1 LLNIRFSVLL
11 FGFLL
16 FSGGCRAKVTGP
28 PFAPKEALTTF
39 RLPEGFR
46 IELVAAEPD
55 VADPV
60 AITFDPQGRIY
71 AVEMIDYPDDREA
84 GGRIRLLEDRDADGR
99 FETSFVF
106 ADGFHFPT
114 GVMSWKDGILVAAA
128 PDIFYLVDTDGD
140 HRADRR
146 QVLLTGFNPFNPQL
160 RVNGFLYGI
169 DNWIYG
175 AYPKYGPSR
184 RKPEQFGKPG
194 GPLHFPDH
202 PEVSP
207 VDIAQLGTDFRF
219 RPDQLKIEPAAGNS
233 QYGNTFN
240 ERQHRFGLWN
250 NNHIRHM
257 VVENKYLE
265 RNPYHSV
272 SSAMQFPSDH
282 ENQSI
287 VFPITEYPIYIHES
301 QVGMF
306 TSACGNTAYA
316 GGNFPAPYDH
326 SYFVCEPVH
335 NLVHSDLLTPA
346 GATYVAQRSV
356 DKAEFLASTDSW
368 FKPVFTTVG
377 PDGALYVVDYYRKY
391 VEHPDYVPEG
401 MEGKFDLRASA
412 GQGRIYRV
420 LHKSSKP
427 APKPRLKDAG
437 SAELVDQLSNPNLW
451 WRTTAQRLLVERQDT
466 SVVAQLEALASQ
478 SAIPLGRAHALWTL
492 EGLGRLR
499 AELVLAALADPN
511 PLVREQAIRL
521 SEEILW
527 PSGGYTENKRPPLD
541 KGGLQGGWGGRSLLK
556 SRPDSARLTRGAT
569 SLFSNATSAKIRQKL
584 LEMTGDPDDRVLFQL
599 LCTLGTNVDE
609 PAFEALTKIT
619 LPHIEDSW
627 FQIAALS
634 AAPVS
639 SSRWL
644 RAIERQPGFLSTH
657 SKGKEDFLMRAA
669 SIVGARQDNRE
680 MAALVTG
687 VKRETG
693 ADWWC
698 VALLAGLAEGM
709 QRGGRRQAA
718 WPVPAQAALSELL
731 GASPKVASAA
741 LNVIEK
747 SAPFDSPRL
756 RAEIQRSAAVALSEK
771 TPLEGRI
778 NAVRLLGLDRSD
790 GSLTLLDQLLVP
802 QQATE
807 IQRAAANSLLR
818 RGDQTAVRI
827 LIDKWKGFP
836 VPVSETVWSTFLRDT
851 RHLNL
856 LLDAIEA
863 GKLQPFSF
871 NVARVNQLLRHSDE
885 GVRKRAKALF
895 AEVASDRQKVISSYH
910 DAASR
915 RGDVTRGREVFRR
928 VCSGCHRIGDIGSE
942 VGPNLVDLGGRL
954 TKGNLL
960 TEILDPNASIA
971 AGYEEYVIETVDGR
985 TITGILAEDS
995 ATSVT
1000 LRRKEGHQ
1008 DTVLRSNIAR
1018 MRASTVSAM
1027 PEGHEREINAQQ
1039 MSDLLEY
1046 LQGLGSVPAQKAARP
1061 RL

>member
-11 FGFLL
+11 FGL
-16 FSGGCRAKVTGP
+16 FVLSTGCRPKAANSP
-28 PFAPKEALTTF
+28 IAPKEALTTF

-60 AITFDPQGRIY
+60 AIAFDPEGRIY
-71 AVEMIDYPDDREA
+71 AVEMIDYPDDREPE
-84 GGRIRLLEDRDADGR
+84 GRIRLLEDRDGDGR

-114 GVMSWKDGILVAAA
+114 GVMPWKEGILVAAA

-140 HRADRR
+140 HRADKR
-146 QVLLTGFNPFNPQL
+146 QVLLSGFNPFNPQL
-160 RVNGFLYGI
+160 RVNGLLYGI

-184 RKPEQFGKPG
+184 RNPEQFGKPG
-194 GPLHFPDH
+194 SPLHFPDH
-202 PEVSP
+202 PEVPP

-219 RPDQLKIEPAAGNS
+219 RPGQLKIEPAAGNS

-257 VVENKYLE
+257 VIENRYLE
-265 RNPYHSV
+265 RNPYQSV

-287 VFPITEYPIYIHES
+287 VFPITEHPIYIHES

-306 TSACGNTAYA
+306 TSACGNTAYTGA
-316 GGNFPAPYDH
+316 NFPAPYDH

-335 NLVHSDLLTPA
+335 NLVHSDLLESR
-346 GATYVAQRSV
+346 GATYFARRSV
-356 DKAEFLASTDSW
+356 EKAEFLASTDSW

-401 MEGKFDLRASA
+401 MEGKFDLRAGA
-412 GQGRIYRV
+412 RQGRIYRV
-420 LHKSSKP
+420 LHNNSKSV
-427 APKPRLKDAG
+427 PKPRLKDAS
-437 SAELVDQLSNPNLW
+437 SAELVGQLSNPNLW

-466 SVVAQLEALASQ
+466 SVAAQLEALARQ
-478 SAIPLGRAHALWTL
+478 SVTPLGRAHTLWTL
-492 EGLGRLR
+492 EGLSRLR
-499 AELVLAALADPN
+499 AELVLAALGDPS
-511 PLVREQAIRL
+511 PMVREQAIRL
-521 SEEILW
+521 SEQLLM
-527 PSGGYTENKRPPLD
+527 PLVKRGRPPLD
-541 KGGLQGGWGGRSLLK
+541 KGGLQGGLGRNNTLK
-556 SRPDSARLTRGAT
+556 SPIDRLPAQRGAT
-569 SLFSNATSAKIRQKL
+569 SFSSNTTFAKLRQKL
-584 LEMTGDPDDRVLFQL
+584 FEMTADPDDRVLFQL

-609 PAFEALTKIT
+609 PAFEALTRIT
-619 LPHIEDSW
+619 LAHIEDTW

-639 SSRWL
+639 STRWF
-644 RAIERQPGFLSTH
+644 RAVERQPGFLSSP
-657 SKGKEDFLMRAA
+657 SKGKEDFLRRAA
-669 SIVGARQDNRE
+669 SIVGARQDNHE
-680 MAALVTG
+680 MVTLVAAVN
-687 VKRETG
+687 RPTG
-693 ADWWC
+693 ADWWR
-698 VALLAGLAEGM
+698 VALLTGLAEGM

-718 WPVPAQAALSELL
+718 LLPAAQAALFELL
-731 GASPKVASAA
+731 DAPPKVASAA
-741 LNVIEK
+741 LDVIEK
-747 SAPFDSPRL
+747 TAPSGLPRL
-756 RAEIQRSAAVALSEK
+756 RTAIQRSSAVARNEK
-771 TPLEGRI
+771 TPLEVRV

-790 GSLTLLDQLLVP
+790 SSMTLLDELLVP
-802 QQATE
+802 QQPTE
-807 IQRAAANSLLR
+807 IQRVAASSLLA
-818 RGDQTAVRI
+818 RGDQTALRI
-827 LIDKWKGFP
+827 LIDKWKAFP

-856 LLDAIEA
+856 LLDAIEV

-885 GVRKRAKALF
+885 GIRKRAKALF
-895 AEVASDRQKVISSYH
+895 AEVASDRQKIISSYH

-942 VGPNLVDLGGRL
+942 VGPDLVDLGGRL

-960 TEILDPNASIA
+960 TQILDPNASIA
-971 AGYEEYVIETVDGR
+971 AGYEEYVIETTDGH

-1018 MRASTVSAM
+1018 MRTSTVSAM
-1027 PEGHEREINAQQ
+1027 PEGHEREINSQQ

-1046 LQGLGSVPAQKAARP
+1046 LQNLGSVPVSKVTK
-1061 RL
+1061 

>member
-11 FGFLL
+11 FGLL
-16 FSGGCRAKVTGP
+16 VLSTGCRQKTANSP
-28 PFAPKEALTTF
+28 LAPKEALTTF

-60 AITFDPQGRIY
+60 AIAFDPQGRIY
-71 AVEMIDYPDDREA
+71 AVEMIDYPDDREPE
-84 GGRIRLLEDRDADGR
+84 GRIRLLEDRDGDGR

-114 GVMSWKDGILVAAA
+114 GVMPWKDGILVAAA
-128 PDIFYLVDTDGD
+128 PDIFYLIDTNGD
-140 HRADRR
+140 HRADKR
-146 QVLLTGFNPFNPQL
+146 QVLLSGFNPFNPQL

-184 RKPEQFGKPG
+184 RNPEQFGKPG
-194 GPLHFPDH
+194 SPLHFPDH
-202 PEVSP
+202 PEVPP

-257 VVENKYLE
+257 VIENKYLE
-265 RNPYHSV
+265 RNPYQSV

-287 VFPITEYPIYIHES
+287 VYPVTEHAIYIHES

-306 TSACGNTAYA
+306 TSACGNTAYT
-316 GGNFPAPYDH
+316 GENFPAPYDH

-335 NLVHSDLLTPA
+335 NLVHSDLLTPR

-356 DKAEFLASTDSW
+356 DKAEFLASTDGW

-401 MEGKFDLRASA
+401 MEGKFDLRAGA

-420 LHKSSKP
+420 LHNSSKP
-427 APKPRLKDAG
+427 VPKPRLKDAS
-437 SAELVDQLSNPNLW
+437 SAELVGQLSNPNLW
-451 WRTTAQRLLVERQDT
+451 WRTTAQRLLVERQDM
-466 SVVAQLEALASQ
+466 SVMSQLESLAQQSAASQ
-478 SAIPLGRAHALWTL
+478 GRAHALWTL

-499 AELVLAALADPN
+499 ADLVLAALEDPS
-511 PLVREQAIRL
+511 PLIREQAIRL
-521 SEEILW
+521 SEQLLMPLVKRE
-527 PSGGYTENKRPPLD
+527 RPPLD
-541 KGGLQGGWGGRSLLK
+541 KGGLQGGLGRNNTLK
-556 SRPDSARLTRGAT
+556 SPIDRLPVQRGAT
-569 SLFSNATSAKIRQKL
+569 SFSSNATSAKIRQKL
-584 LEMTGDPDDRVLFQL
+584 LDMTGDPDDRVLFQL

-609 PAFEALTKIT
+609 PAFAALTRIT
-619 LPHIEDSW
+619 LAHIEDSW

-639 SSRWL
+639 GSHWF
-644 RAIERQPGFLSTH
+644 RAVERQPGFLSTP
-657 SKGKEDFLMRAA
+657 SKGKEDFLKRAA

-680 MAALVTG
+680 MATLLAAVN
-687 VKRETG
+687 RPTG
-693 ADWWC
+693 ADWWR
-698 VALLAGLAEGM
+698 VATLAGLAQGM
-709 QRGGRRQAA
+709 QRGNRRQAVLSPA
-718 WPVPAQAALSELL
+718 AQATLSELL
-731 GASPKVASAA
+731 DASPKVGSAA
-741 LNVIEK
+741 LDVIEQTTP
-747 SAPFDSPRL
+747 SGLPRL
-756 RAEIQRSAAVALSEK
+756 QTVIQRSAAVARNEV
-771 TPLEGRI
+771 TPLEVRV
-778 NAVRLLGLDRSD
+778 NAVRLLGLDRSN
-790 GSLTLLDQLLVP
+790 SSMTLLDQLLVP
-802 QQATE
+802 QQPTE
-807 IQRAAANSLLR
+807 IQSAAANSLLA
-818 RGDQTAVRI
+818 RGDPTAARI
-827 LIDKWKGFP
+827 LIDKWKDFP
-836 VPVSETVWSTFLRDT
+836 VPVSEAVWNAFLRNT
-851 RHLNL
+851 EHLKL

-863 GKLQPFSF
+863 GKLPPFSF
-871 NVARVNQLLRHSDE
+871 NVARVNQLLRHSDD
-885 GVRKRAKALF
+885 GVRKRAKTLF

-915 RGDVTRGREVFRR
+915 RGDAARGKEVFRR
-928 VCSGCHRIGDIGSE
+928 VCSGCHRIGDMGSE
-942 VGPNLVDLGGRL
+942 VGPDLVNLGGRL

-960 TEILDPNASIA
+960 TQILDPTASIA
-971 AGYEEYVIETVDGR
+971 AGYEEYFIETADGR
-985 TITGILAEDS
+985 TINGILAEDS

-1018 MRASTVSAM
+1018 MRTSTVSAM
-1027 PEGHEREINAQQ
+1027 PEGHEREINSQQ

-1046 LQGLGSVPAQKAARP
+1046 LQNLGSATAPNTPK
-1061 RL
+1061 